1 MTNDERVKVEFDAI
15 MKSVA
20 PKAEP
25 TAPQAE
31 GKPAKKTEKKTENK

>member
-1 MTNDERVKVEFDAI
+1 MTNDERVRVEFDAI

-25 TAPQAE
+25 IAPQAE
-31 GKPAKKTEKKTENK
+31 EKPAKKTAKRKEGE